1 METKKKYVVE
11 YQINVD
17 GETSIN
23 SEIVIAYNKK
33 EAFVKAVNQGEQRFL
48 SKGYK
53 CIISQN
59 IEHYKTVITDITD
72 LNVEKEIDDILND
85 ILFK

>member
-1 METKKKYVVE
+1 MSTKKYVVE
-11 YQINVD
+11 HRINVD
-17 GETSIN
+17 NETFIN
-23 SEIVIAYNKK
+23 NEIVIASNNE
-33 EAFVKAVNQGEQRFL
+33 EAFVKAINQGEQRFL

-59 IEHYKTVITDITD
+59 IGHPKTVITDITD
-72 LNVEKEIDDILND
+72 INKEKEIDDILND

>member
-1 METKKKYVVE
+1 MTKLETLNYRKWKQKKYNVE
-11 YQINVD
+11 YLINVD
-17 GETSIN
+17 NETFIN
-23 SEIVIAYNKK
+23 SEVVIAYNKK

-72 LNVEKEIDDILND
+72 LNVEK
-85 ILFK
+85 K

>member
-1 METKKKYVVE
+1 MNTKKYAVE

-17 GETSIN
+17 NETFIN
-23 SEIVIAYNKK
+23 SEVVIASNNE
-33 EAFVKAVNQGEQRFL
+33 EAFVKAINQGEQRFL

-59 IEHYKTVITDITD
+59 IGHPETAITDITD
-72 LNVEKEIDDILND
+72 INEEKEIDDILND

>member
-1 METKKKYVVE
+1 MEAKKKYNVE
-11 YQINVD
+11 YLINVD
-17 GETSIN
+17 NETFIN
-23 SEIVIAYNKK
+23 SEVVIAYNKK

-72 LNVEKEIDDILND
+72 LNVEKEIDNILND
-85 ILFK
+85 IFI

>member
-1 METKKKYVVE
+1 MNTKKYAVE

-17 GETSIN
+17 NETFIN
-23 SEIVIAYNKK
+23 IEVVIASNNE
-33 EAFVKAVNQGEQRFL
+33 EAFVKAINQGEKRFL

-59 IEHYKTVITDITD
+59 MGHPETVITDITD
-72 LNVEKEIDDILND
+72 INEEKEIDDILND

>member
-1 METKKKYVVE
+1 MSTKKYVVE
-11 YQINVD
+11 YRINVD
-17 GETSIN
+17 GETFIN
-23 SEIVIAYNKK
+23 SEIVRAFNNK
-33 EAFVKAVNQGEQRFL
+33 EAFVKARNQGEQRFL

-59 IEHYKTVITDITD
+59 VEHSKTVITDITD